1 MRKQG
6 TVTLAPSYSVTE
18 GITNGKLARVYVEQ
32 AHIQQS
38 LCICTRKSDI
48 EEHPF
53 IQYLKDHSL

>member
-18 GITNGKLARVYVEQ
+18 GITNGKLAYVEQ

-38 LCICTRKSDI
+38 LFICTRKSDI